1 MAAGCQDEQQI
12 IHGTLATIKDLCKQA
27 GINSQAMIIASP
39 ALGARQWD
47 EIKKSRLYDAEFS
60 HRFRK
65 AIKTQE

>member
-1 MAAGCQDEQQI
+1 
-12 IHGTLATIKDLCKQA
+12 GTLATIKELCKQA

-39 ALGARQWD
+39 ALGARYWP
-47 EIKKSRLYDAEFS
+47 EIKKSRLYDAQFS